1 MQENAMQTSGADA
14 ANSPDLAKQQIL
26 DAAVPHVAFDGWSDT
41 TLAAALQ
48 ASGHAQAMGAGLF
61 PRGGVDLAIAY
72 HRAGDRALQDALGA
86 QDLSALRYSARIATA
101 LKLRLTL
108 ADKDAVRKA
117 AALFALPRY
126 APEGAQLIW
135 GTADAIWQALG
146 DTSDDFNWY
155 SKRATLA
162 AVYSSAVLY
171 WLGDTSEG
179 DADTQDF
186 IDRRIENVMQIETLK
201 SSVRNNR
208 IAMAVLSGPL
218 KVLERISAPQRP
230 SDLPGQSQR

>member
-1 MQENAMQTSGADA
+1 MQTSGADA
-14 ANSPDLAKQQIL
+14 ANSPALAKQQIL
-26 DAAVPHVAFDGWSDT
+26 AAAVPHVAFDGWSDA

-48 ASGHAQAMGAGLF
+48 ASGHAQALGAGLF

-72 HRAGDRALQDALGA
+72 HHAGDNALLDALGA
-86 QDLSALRYSARIATA
+86 QDLSALRYRARIATA
-101 LKLRLTL
+101 LKQRLTL

-135 GTADAIWQALG
+135 GTADTIWRALG
-146 DTSDDFNWY
+146 DASDDYNWY
-155 SKRATLA
+155 TKRASLA

-171 WLGDTSEG
+171 WLGDTSDG
-179 DADTQDF
+179 DGDTHGF
-186 IDRRIENVMQIETLK
+186 IDRRIENVMQFETLK
-201 SSVRNNR
+201 SSLRNNR
-208 IAMAVLSGPL
+208 IAMAVFSGPL
-218 KVLERISAPQRP
+218 KVLERISAPQSS